1 MLILSMAVIVFSL
14 AWLLGTCIDRLLS
27 DEDDGEPEWEEHG

>member
-14 AWLLGTCIDRLLS
+14 AWLLGTCIDRMLT
-27 DEDDGEPEWEEHG
+27 DERPEEKKEDA

>member
-14 AWLLGTCIDRLLS
+14 AWLLGTCIDRMMT
-27 DEDDGEPEWEEHG
+27 DERVTEDKEE